1 MRKFIQ
7 HGIGKGEPYLEMY
20 TVLNIKMQVVKL
32 RLCIY
37 PVNFRYL
44 IGIIN
49 DREYL
54 PIIIDLKKGQL
65 GKNLSLKAD
74 KKITKA
80 IEFAAISVISDYIEH
95 TEELPKLTA
104 YLIKKARQDNE

>member
-1 MRKFIQ
+1 
-7 HGIGKGEPYLEMY
+7 
-20 TVLNIKMQVVKL
+20 MQVVKL
-32 RLCIY
+32 RLYIY

-54 PIIIDLKKGQL
+54 PIIIDGKKGQL
-65 GKNLSLKAD
+65 GKNLSLKVENR
-74 KKITKA
+74 ITKP
-80 IEFAAISVISDYIEH
+80 IELAAISVISDYMEH

-104 YLIKKARQDNE
+104 YLIEKTEEDNEGTTRGTSHE